1 MIWIVLL
8 LILAALL
15 FGLSAIFGAIGVVL
29 GFVAAASALA
39 VASFT
44 FELEPGAIMIL
55 GVFGF
60 FVIIGLVVLI
70 SAIRQS

>member
-1 MIWIVLL
+1 MVWVVLL

-29 GFVAAASALA
+29 GFIAAAGALA
-39 VASFT
+39 VASFI
-44 FELEPGAIMIL
+44 FELGPGTIMIL

-60 FVIIGLVVLI
+60 FIIIGLVLVI
-70 SAIRQS
+70 TAIRQS